1 MMTRTESCL
10 QITVYQKTVK
20 VLSQRTLNLTNFEA
34 WSTFKNSKTLKV
46 FSRIH
51 VLRGLHLFGQSKVFQ
66 RGELL
71 SRFSVGSTHTS
82 DLFPN
87 RPYFPY
93 HHHSLLNS

>member
-1 MMTRTESCL
+1 MTRTEFCL

-71 SRFSVGSTHTS
+71 LDFPWAPHIPQTCFQIDPTS
-82 DLFPN
+82 LIIITV
-87 RPYFPY
+87 Y
-93 HHHSLLNS
+93 